1 MGSSDGFTNLEPKNH
16 ESFSTEINVI
26 TFAKFRDSGFVI
38 KQKVLQSHKPRF
50 PLVVVML

>member
-26 TFAKFRDSGFVI
+26 TFAKFRDSGFLI
-38 KQKVLQSHKPRF
+38 NKKYSNLIN
-50 PLVVVML
+50 LVFLLLL